1 MKRKSVKGLVALGVI
16 KGFLTLGILLFF
28 TVFSEC
34 GASAEVAK
42 PSEIMSEECTFEE
55 LNPDEVTTEWNDS
68 YLFSNREDA
77 LEELEALK
85 KRSEEINETFR
96 PEFENLS
103 GPVLLSYME
112 AEKEFSRSFDILYI
126 YAYTQLSKNV
136 NDQFLVS
143 LLTDSQDLATEHGK
157 ATAFATVKLTSLSN
171 DEWERLFSEEPG
183 LEKYR
188 PHLEA
193 TYMRFADHRSMN
205 ESQAVYLSDIEN
217 QRMKLETEALS
228 KITNNV
234 TMAGN
239 ITLED
244 GEEFSVNSQSYN
256 ILLSTD
262 QCREDRKKCYDKRFY
277 HLINE
282 SDSMAS
288 LYSEKARLD
297 DLASRQLNYTDSYD
311 SCLYGLYLNRTQ
323 IDDMNTV
330 FKEKKY
336 VFEDYNK
343 FRREKLGLET
353 LKPYDLMLQLTDQ
366 PGRNYTYVESLQEIQ
381 KSYSRMDPIFNEIFL
396 KTVTGNFIDVYPD
409 PEHGKQPGGYCY
421 ELCALKAPA
430 LIFINYN
437 GIISDQKALTHELG
451 HGANFYL
458 MGNSVDYTYCFG
470 QIYEMEIPS
479 TFNEELFVDY
489 VVENSDKETAVAVL
503 SQHIGEYQ
511 NYLTRQPMI
520 TEFEYK
526 AHQLCAENGN
536 VSGAELNALWTSLSK
551 EYGSDSVEYYD
562 ENSAEWAYINH
573 IYLTNNYYTFN
584 YAVSKAITLSLFKQ
598 YREDPKT
605 FNENYIA
612 YLSAGSTMLP
622 EEKLKKYFGIEINR
636 QLFEDAMVVVELRI
650 KELNELEKDKDGP
663 ESDSAVENLNI
674 YSGSFWNIG
683 RKIK

>member
-1 MKRKSVKGLVALGVI
+1 
-16 KGFLTLGILLFF
+16 
-28 TVFSEC
+28 
-34 GASAEVAK
+34 
-42 PSEIMSEECTFEE
+42 
-55 LNPDEVTTEWNDS
+55 
-68 YLFSNREDA
+68 
-77 LEELEALK
+77 
-85 KRSEEINETFR
+85 
-96 PEFENLS
+96 
-103 GPVLLSYME
+103 
-112 AEKEFSRSFDILYI
+112 
-126 YAYTQLSKNV
+126 
-136 NDQFLVS
+136 
-143 LLTDSQDLATEHGK
+143 
-157 ATAFATVKLTSLSN
+157 
-171 DEWERLFSEEPG
+171 
-183 LEKYR
+183 
-188 PHLEA
+188 
-193 TYMRFADHRSMN
+193 
-205 ESQAVYLSDIEN
+205 
-217 QRMKLETEALS
+217 
-228 KITNNV
+228 
-234 TMAGN
+234 
-239 ITLED
+239 
-244 GEEFSVNSQSYN
+244 
-256 ILLSTD
+256 
-262 QCREDRKKCYDKRFY
+262 
-277 HLINE
+277 
-282 SDSMAS
+282 MAS

-297 DLASRQLNYTDSYD
+297 DLAARQLNYTDSYD

-330 FKEKKY
+330 FKERKY
-336 VFEDYNK
+336 VFEDYNE

-458 MGNSVDYTYCFG
+458 MGNSVDYIYCFG

-536 VSGAELNALWTSLSK
+536 VSGAELNALWTDLSK
-551 EYGSDSVEYYD
+551 EYRSDSVEYYD
-562 ENSAEWAYINH
+562 EDSAEWAYINH

-612 YLSAGSTMLP
+612 YLSAGSTMPP

-636 QLFEDAMVVVELRI
+636 QLFEDAMDRRGVE
-650 KELNELEKDKDGP
+650 
-663 ESDSAVENLNI
+663 DSGIE
-674 YSGSFWNIG
+674 
-683 RKIK
+683 